1 MSVSQVL
8 VILMRRG
15 WIVVLTLLTA
25 MITAGGVLL
34 FVPGRYDAVAT
45 ASIDPGS
52 VDPVSETTTG
62 IGSIMLMQGNIIS
75 LVTSERVALDVV
87 KRLNMTANPQVQES
101 FRESGSFGRESVE
114 DWMASSLLR
123 NVDPKFTIGTNVLS
137 IKYKSGDPNQAA
149 LLANAFLAATID
161 GSVAMKAAAAD
172 QTARW
177 FAPQLEDLRKD
188 VELARAALE
197 AFQAK
202 TNMVAPT
209 VGGDSETSQ
218 YMAISAELSQA
229 TAALTAL
236 QSRLTS
242 GSTELSNDPTDPDLQ
257 ILAALKEKQSNSEA
271 AIETSKGILG
281 PNNPKMVAEQANLA
295 SIRKQIAE
303 ATERMRQHLQER
315 IATTQSQIAS
325 LEEAQARAQ
334 TKLISLQAQRDR
346 MGELQRDVA
355 FRVEQ
360 LNARERAAEQAKLQ
374 SKLTF
379 SDITVLDKATPPIDP
394 AFPKTHHCDSGRDR
408 GRPRARTDP
417 CASRGI
423 DGSQGPLSA
432 RSRRCCIGAVLGQ
445 SRHRATLEVAN
456 WRVSPQTSSGVRRY
470 DAASNCSGL

>member
-1 MSVSQVL
+1 M
-8 VILMRRG
+8 
-15 WIVVLTLLTA
+15 
-25 MITAGGVLL
+25 
-34 FVPGRYDAVAT
+34 AT

-62 IGSIMLMQGNIIS
+62 IASVMLMQGNIIS

-101 FRESGSFGRESVE
+101 FRGSSSFGREGVE
-114 DWMASSLLR
+114 DWMASSLLK
-123 NVDPKFTIGTNVLS
+123 NIDPKFTIGTNVLS

-188 VELARAALE
+188 VESARAALE

-202 TNMVAPT
+202 ANMVAPT

-229 TAALTAL
+229 TALLTAL

-242 GSTELSNDPTDPDLQ
+242 GATQLSNDPTDPDLQ
-257 ILAALKEKQSNSEA
+257 ILANLKEKLSTSEA
-271 AIETSKGILG
+271 TIEAVKGTLG
-281 PNNPKMVAEQANLA
+281 PNNPKMVAEQANVA
-295 SIRKQIAE
+295 SMRKQMAE
-303 ATERMRQHLQER
+303 ATEKMRQHLQER

-325 LEEAQARAQ
+325 LEDAQARAQ
-334 TKLISLQAQRDR
+334 TKLISVQAQRDR

-360 LNARERAAEQAKLQ
+360 LNARERAAEQAKLP

-394 AFPKTHHCDSGRDR
+394 AFP
-408 GRPRARTDP
+408 RPIIVIP
-417 CASRGI
+417 VG
-423 DGSQGPLSA
+423 
-432 RSRRCCIGAVLGQ
+432 IGAGLALGLILALLAE
-445 SRHRATLEVAN
+445 STDRRVRFPFDLE
-456 WRVSPQTSSGVRRY
+456 
-470 DAASNCSGL
+470 DAASAPFLGSLDTARRSRSRVGVSRRRLRAA

>member
-1 MSVSQVL
+1 
-8 VILMRRG
+8 MRRG
-15 WIVVLTLLTA
+15 WIVALTLLTA

-52 VDPVSETTTG
+52 VDPVSETSTG
-62 IGSIMLMQGNIIS
+62 GVASIMLMQGNMIS

-87 KRLNMTANPQVQES
+87 KRLNMTGNPQVQEG
-101 FRESGSFGRESVE
+101 FRASSSFGRESVE
-114 DWMASSLLR
+114 DWMASSLLKS
-123 NVDPKFTIGTNVLS
+123 VDPKFTIGTNVLS

-188 VELARAALE
+188 VETARAALE

-202 TNMVAPT
+202 SNMVAPT
-209 VGGDSETSQ
+209 AGGDSETSQ

-229 TAALTAL
+229 TAGLTAFE
-236 QSRLTS
+236 SRLSS

-257 ILAALKEKQSNSEA
+257 ILAALKEKQSTSEA
-271 AIETSKGILG
+271 AIEASKGILG
-281 PNNPKMVAEQANLA
+281 ANNPKMVAEEANLA
-295 SIRKQIAE
+295 SIRNQIAD
-303 ATERMRQHLQER
+303 ATERMRQHLKER

-325 LEEAQARAQ
+325 LEDAQARAQ
-334 TKLISLQAQRDR
+334 TKLISTQAQRDR

-379 SDITVLDKATPPIDP
+379 SDITVLDKAAPPIDP
-394 AFPKTHHCDSGRDR
+394 AFPKPIIVIPVG
-408 GRPRARTDP
+408 
-417 CASRGI
+417 
-423 DGSQGPLSA
+423 
-432 RSRRCCIGAVLGQ
+432 IGAGLALGLILALLAE
-445 SRHRATLEVAN
+445 STDRRVRFPFDLE
-456 WRVSPQTSSGVRRY
+456 
-470 DAASNCSGL
+470 DAASAPFLGSLDAGQRSRSRFGLPRRKLRAA